1 MNRENLRN
9 TLLSGLPVMVYDFDG
24 REEEVDMVFY
34 AGSVTWKSVYTLRK
48 EAGGLICYVT
58 GKEEGTKLGLGLI
71 TDELRNYQKYSKLVK
86 RPVYGD
92 EPAFAMWVNHM
103 STRTGISDE
112 DRAKTILELHKT
124 VELIRKDEASA
135 REKFFNEFM
144 APGHVPVLL
153 SRGLEKRRGH
163 TELTSSLMEYLGLEK
178 SVVIAEMLDE
188 RYSMKREKAENF
200 AKSNGIPFIT
210 GKEILEVVKVA

>member
-1 MNRENLRN
+1 MLETHLLRH
-9 TLLSGLPVMVYDFDG
+9 
-24 REEEVDMVFY
+24 
-34 AGSVTWKSVYTLRK
+34 RK
-48 EAGGLICYVT
+48 RRR
-58 GKEEGTKLGLGLI
+58 TKLGLNLI
-71 TDELRNYQKYSKLVK
+71 TDELRNYQKYSRLVK

-124 VELIRKDEASA
+124 IEMLQIDEKEAK
-135 REKFFNEFM
+135 EKFFNEFM

-153 SRGLEKRRGH
+153 SRGLNKRRGH
-163 TELTSSLMEYLGLEK
+163 TELTSSLMEFLGLKK

-188 RYSMKREKAENF
+188 RYSMKRQKAEIY
-200 AKSNGIPFIT
+200 AKNNDIPLIT
-210 GKEILEVVKVA
+210 GKDILEVLKVA

>member
-1 MNRENLRN
+1 MDKEYLAKR
-9 TLLSGLPVMVYDFDG
+9 LLSGLPIMVYDFDG
-24 REEEVDMVFY
+24 REEEIDMVFY
-34 AGSVTWKSVYTLRK
+34 GGSVSWKSIYTLRK
-48 EAGGLICYVT
+48 DAGGLICYVT
-58 GKEEGTKLGLGLI
+58 GKEEGQKLGLNLI
-71 TDELRNYQKYSKLVK
+71 TDELRNYQKYSRLVK

-124 VELIRKDEASA
+124 IEMLQIDEKEAK
-135 REKFFNEFM
+135 EKFFNEFM

-153 SRGLEKRRGH
+153 SRGLNKRRGH
-163 TELTSSLMEYLGLEK
+163 TELTSSLMEFLGLKK

-188 RYSMKREKAENF
+188 RYSMKRQKAEIY
-200 AKSNGIPFIT
+200 AKNNDIPLIT
-210 GKEILEVVKVA
+210 GKDILEVLKVA

>member
-1 MNRENLRN
+1 MDKEYLAKR
-9 TLLSGLPVMVYDFDG
+9 LLSGLPIMVYDFDG
-24 REEEVDMVFY
+24 REEEIDMVFY
-34 AGSVTWKSVYTLRK
+34 GGSVSWKSIYTLRK
-48 EAGGLICYVT
+48 DAGGLICYVT
-58 GKEEGTKLGLGLI
+58 GKEEGQKLGLNFI
-71 TDELRNYQKYSKLVK
+71 TDELRNYQKYSRLVK

-124 VELIRKDEASA
+124 IEMLQIDEKEAK
-135 REKFFNEFM
+135 EKFFNEFM

-153 SRGLEKRRGH
+153 SRGLNKRRGH
-163 TELTSSLMEYLGLEK
+163 TELTSSLMEFLGLKK

-188 RYSMKREKAENF
+188 RYSMKRQKAEIY
-200 AKSNGIPFIT
+200 AKNNDIPLIT
-210 GKEILEVVKVA
+210 GKDILEVLKVA